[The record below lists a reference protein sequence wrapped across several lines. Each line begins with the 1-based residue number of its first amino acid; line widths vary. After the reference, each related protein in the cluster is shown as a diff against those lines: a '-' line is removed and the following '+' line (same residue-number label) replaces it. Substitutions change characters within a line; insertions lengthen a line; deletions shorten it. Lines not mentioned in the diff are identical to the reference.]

1 VYTFSSII
9 LIASAFAES
18 GSEIA
23 DETDAGVVQYSRSG
37 EYMATG
43 ESE

>member
-1 VYTFSSII
+1 MRAQLEATR
-9 LIASAFAES
+9 AES